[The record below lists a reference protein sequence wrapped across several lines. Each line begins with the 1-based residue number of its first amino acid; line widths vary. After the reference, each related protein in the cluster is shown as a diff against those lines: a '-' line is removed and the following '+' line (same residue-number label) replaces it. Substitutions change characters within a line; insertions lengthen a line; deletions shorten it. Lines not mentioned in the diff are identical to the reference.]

1 MKNTLSTVLAAAAV
15 AFAIATP
22 AHAFNPQPDPPGRWT
37 MMGLVSDQTARL
49 SVLSLPTARGAT
61 QCTVTLNFLDAEGNK
76 LVEASTL
83 VLTPGKAQFM
93 DLKVGA
99 SRTGSRIERTQF
111 RPDVELLHN
120 PPGYLPCSGVAT
132 TLELFDTATGRTG
145 LIVSQPLQV
154 GPN

>member
-1 MKNTLSTVLAAAAV
+1 
-15 AFAIATP
+15 
-22 AHAFNPQPDPPGRWT
+22 
-37 MMGLVSDQTARL
+37 MMGLVADQTARL
-49 SVLSLPTARGAT
+49 SVLALPTARGAAVT
-61 QCTVTLNFLDAEGNK
+61 QCTVALNFLDAEGNK

-99 SRTGSRIERTQF
+99 SRTGGRIDRTQF
-111 RPDVELLHN
+111 RADVEVLHN
-120 PPGYLPCSGVAT
+120 PPTYLPCSGVAT

-145 LIVSQPLQV
+145 LIISQPVLM